1 MRTLPVFAS
10 LLLASAAPALADV
23 CDYRPSALISGAGAA
38 VKNVDAADLGA
49 KAVSFYTL
57 THEVTGATML
67 GTSAAGASVAGGSG
81 LLGGTS
87 GALGAMAAIATAP
100 ATLIAAAVVGT
111 GVAAYEGA
119 CYFTVERLKDPEAI
133 RGILKNMEENADPE
147 YLRLTQIDGK
157 EYLLIAKEHDGAGRA
172 IDWTRYRVS
181 KLYIEEGILM
191 HSDLG
196 RNSKI
201 GRVQMVQAETEE

>member
-1 MRTLPVFAS
+1 MRTFPVLAA
-10 LLLASAAPALADV
+10 LLLASSAPALADV
-23 CDYRPSALISGAGAA
+23 CDYRPSALINGAGAA

-67 GTSAAGASVAGGSG
+67 GTSAAGASAA
-81 LLGGTS
+81 GGTS
-87 GALGAMAAIATAP
+87 GALGAMAAIVTAP
-100 ATLIAAAVVGT
+100 ATLIAVAVVGT
-111 GVAAYEGA
+111 GVVAYEGA

-133 RGILKNMEENADPE
+133 RGILKNLEENADPE

-157 EYLLIAKEHDGAGRA
+157 EYLLIAKEHDGVGRA
-172 IDWTRYRVS
+172 IDWTRYRVG
-181 KLYIEEGILM
+181 KLYIENGILM

-201 GRVQMVQAETEE
+201 GRVQMVQAAPDE

>member
-1 MRTLPVFAS
+1 MRTLPFFAA
-10 LLLASAAPALADV
+10 LLLASVAPALADV

-67 GTSAAGASVAGGSG
+67 GTSAAGASVAGGA
-81 LLGGTS
+81 S
-87 GALGAMAAIATAP
+87 GALGAIAAIVTAP

-133 RGILKNMEENADPE
+133 RGILKNLEENAAPE

-181 KLYIEEGILM
+181 RLYIENGILM

-201 GRVQMVQAETEE
+201 GRVQMVQAAPEE